1 MRFWIRGAPHCQWR
15 LHRFVRAAGL
25 AAEGPVAIIEPPTDA
40 VESLFRDFQ
49 RLDAKQRAQLWQR
62 IWYCKTGRPDMTV
75 DEVILKALESGDP
88 VTVNDVLK
96 RFADRVRVRLEK
108 LRVRGVV
115 VREGRGRSHR
125 EFTYK
130 LVRPDRAAK
139 AIGETG
145 GGLARAA
152 KREKNGDTDF
162 IANSDA
168 FA

>member
-1 MRFWIRGAPHCQWR
+1 MLSSRSFATSNGWTLDNARGYGNGYGCK
-15 LHRFVRAAGL
+15 AGR
-25 AAEGPVAIIEPPTDA
+25 
-40 VESLFRDFQ
+40 S
-49 RLDAKQRAQLWQR
+49 
-62 IWYCKTGRPDMTV
+62 DMTV

-96 RFADRVRVRLEK
+96 RFADRVRMRLEK

-115 VREGRGRSHR
+115 VREGRGRPHR

-145 GGLARAA
+145 GALSRGP
-152 KREKNGDTDF
+152 KREKNRDSGF
-162 IANSDA
+162 HHEV
-168 FA
+168 

>member
-1 MRFWIRGAPHCQWR
+1 MGQWR
-15 LHRFVRAAGL
+15 SHRFVRVARL
-25 AAEGPVAIIEPPTDA
+25 AAKRPIAMIEPPTDA
-40 VESLFRDFQ
+40 VEIFFREFQ
-49 RLDAKQRAQLWQR
+49 RLDAGQRARLWQR
-62 IWYCKTGRPDMTV
+62 IWYSKTGRPDMTV
-75 DEVILKALESGDP
+75 DDVILKALESGDP
-88 VTVNDVLK
+88 VTVNDVIK
-96 RFADRVRVRLEK
+96 RFADRVRMRLEK

-145 GGLARAA
+145 GGLARAP
-152 KREKNGDTDF
+152 KRERTAIAGF

-168 FA
+168 LT

>member
-1 MRFWIRGAPHCQWR
+1 M
-15 LHRFVRAAGL
+15 
-25 AAEGPVAIIEPPTDA
+25 IEPPTDA

-49 RLDAKQRAQLWQR
+49 RLDARQRAAMATHIYR
-62 IWYCKTGRPDMTV
+62 KPGRPDMTV

-96 RFADRVRVRLEK
+96 RFADRVRMRLEK

-115 VREGRGRSHR
+115 VREGRGRPHR

-139 AIGETG
+139 AIGEAG
-145 GGLARAA
+145 GALSRGP
-152 KREKNGDTDF
+152 KKEKNRDSGF
-162 IANSDA
+162 HHEV
-168 FA
+168 